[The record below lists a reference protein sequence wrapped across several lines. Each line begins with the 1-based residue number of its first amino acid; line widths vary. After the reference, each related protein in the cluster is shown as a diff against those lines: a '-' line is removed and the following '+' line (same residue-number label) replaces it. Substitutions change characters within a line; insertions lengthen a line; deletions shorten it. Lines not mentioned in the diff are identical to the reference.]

1 MTITTIIFDWDGT
14 LARTLDLWVDG
25 YHHAFA
31 RRNLRFAS
39 ETIVAEFFHEHHLV
53 PDRHPHLDFGP
64 IVEEARAHVF
74 AAAVSV
80 TLYEGARGVLE
91 DLTRQ
96 GLRLGLVTSSSRR
109 LLERGLEANGVAGF
123 FGSIVAGDD
132 GYGHKPDPLPFAET
146 LARLEATGGETLI
159 IGDSHVDILAGKA
172 AGCRTCWFAPPE
184 NDLFHPHSRALAG
197 QADHHVTHLERLL
210 AHL

>member
-14 LARTLDLWVDG
+14 LARTLHLWVDG
-25 YHHAFA
+25 YHSAFA
-31 RRNLRFAS
+31 RRELHFPA
-39 ETIVAEFFHEHHLV
+39 ETIVAEFFQDHHLV
-53 PDRHPHLDFGP
+53 PGRHPHLDFGP
-64 IVEEARAHVF
+64 IADEARAHVF
-74 AAAVSV
+74 EAAIAVS
-80 TLYEGARGVLE
+80 LYDGALDMLR

-96 GLRLGLVTSSSRR
+96 GLRLGLVSSSPRR
-109 LLERGLEANGVAGF
+109 LLERGMQAHGVAGF

-132 GYGHKPDPLPFAET
+132 GFGHKPDPLPFAET
-146 LARLEATGGETLI
+146 MARCNLAGRETLI

-184 NDLFHPHSRALAG
+184 NQLFHDHSRHVAR
-197 QADHHVTHLERLL
+197 QADHHVSHLEGLR